1 MPVPS
6 TNTSLDD
13 IQTEFGGSNPI
24 SLSEYYSGGPLVPAG
39 SPAPNGPIPSS
50 GQISIGEFRGS
61 TKISYITA
69 TGGTTSTAS
78 GFKYHK
84 FTGPGTFTVSA
95 LGTPGQNHV
104 DVLVVGGGG
113 GGGGRGGNDGA
124 GGGGAGG
131 FRQIDT
137 IPVTTT
143 GYPVT
148 IGSGAGSSSDRQ
160 KGQSGGSSAALGY
173 TS

>member
-1 MPVPS
+1 MAVPS
-6 TNTSLDD
+6 TNTSLND

-24 SLSEYYSGGPLVPAG
+24 SISEYYSGGPLVPAG

-104 DVLVVGGGG
+104 DVVVVGGGG

-124 GGGGAGG
+124 GG
-131 FRQIDT
+131 R
-137 IPVTTT
+137 
-143 GYPVT
+143 
-148 IGSGAGSSSDRQ
+148 S
-160 KGQSGGSSAALGY
+160 
-173 TS
+173 